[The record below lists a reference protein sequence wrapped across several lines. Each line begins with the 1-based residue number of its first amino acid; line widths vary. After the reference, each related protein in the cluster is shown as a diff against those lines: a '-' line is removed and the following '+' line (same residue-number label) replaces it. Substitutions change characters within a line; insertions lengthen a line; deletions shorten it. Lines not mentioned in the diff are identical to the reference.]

1 MLAREG
7 RCISRLSSLI
17 LGSLMNQNIMLSIS
31 KLLDFDR
38 VKTTAT
44 IAIGSLIPMG
54 MCMMWCYAT
63 LGGGLD
69 GTSTT
74 SAVLGLPP

>member
-1 MLAREG
+1 
-7 RCISRLSSLI
+7 
-17 LGSLMNQNIMLSIS
+17 MNQNIMLSIS

-69 GTSTT
+69 DTSTT